1 MNKHISVLMDKVLT
15 KGMAL
20 MESEKVQKILSSP
33 QAQRAMDFGIAA
45 LTSLQNAKETAKT
58 DIASG
63 LGLAT
68 QKDLDA
74 LRESLEKV
82 ENKIEDK
89 ASKTHVKAEE
99 KCAKAE
105 EKCEDKDAKA
115 EKKAADK
122 AKKV

>member
-1 MNKHISVLMDKVLT
+1 MNKQISALMDKVLT

-68 QKDLDA
+68 QKDLEA

-82 ENKIEDK
+82 QIKIEDK
-89 ASKTHVKAEE
+89 KTLAIAEE
-99 KCAKAE
+99 KCTKAE
-105 EKCEDKDAKA
+105 EKCEDKEAKA

-122 AKKV
+122 AKKA